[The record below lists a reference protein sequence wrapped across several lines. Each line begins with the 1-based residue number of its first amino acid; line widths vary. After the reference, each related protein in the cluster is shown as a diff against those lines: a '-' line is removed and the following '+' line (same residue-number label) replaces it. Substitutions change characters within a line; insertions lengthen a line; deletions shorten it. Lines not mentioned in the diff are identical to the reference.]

1 MTSNALARLREQ
13 VRCLERR
20 SLPHSTIRMLP
31 KGLQP
36 VDNHLG
42 GGLRTASL
50 HDVLVPDPL
59 EIGASLALL
68 LPLLAHSGQPVFWLG
83 AVPSQLHAWGLRQ
96 TGISLR
102 RLVCIESDEA
112 SILAVAEDILR
123 GPEHALVVIG
133 GPRVPSL
140 TEVRRLNLA
149 AEASGNT
156 GFFLRSAAPSRTP
169 GKDPCACATRWQVT
183 SAPSAPLFL
192 PGLAMPLPGPRH
204 LSVSL
209 LRLRGGRPAHWI
221 LDCPDHAPFSRPVDA
236 LLAHR
241 APSALT
247 AGALSGRASAC
258 RARA

>member
-1 MTSNALARLREQ
+1 
-13 VRCLERR
+13 
-20 SLPHSTIRMLP
+20 MLP
-31 KGLQP
+31 TGLQS
-36 VDNHLG
+36 VDSHLG
-42 GGLRTASL
+42 GGLKTASL

-68 LPLLAHSGQPVFWLG
+68 LPLLARSGQPVLWLG
-83 AVPSQLHAWGLRQ
+83 TVPSQLHARGLRQ

-102 RLVCIESDEA
+102 RLVCVESDET

-123 GPEHALVVIG
+123 GPEHAIVVIG

-156 GFFLRSAAPSRTP
+156 GFFLRSAAPSSTSGR
-169 GKDPCACATRWQVT
+169 DPCACATRWQIK
-183 SAPSAPLFL
+183 SAPSTPSFL
-192 PGLAMPLPGPRH
+192 PGMVLPLPGRRR

-209 LRLRGGRPAHWI
+209 LRVRGGRPAHWL
-221 LDCPDHAPFSRPVDA
+221 LDCPDHAPFPCPVDA

-241 APSALT
+241 APPALP
-247 AGALSGRASAC
+247 AGVLPGRAPAC

>member
-1 MTSNALARLREQ
+1 MTPDALARLREQ
-13 VRCLERR
+13 VRRLERR
-20 SLPHSTIRMLP
+20 SLSHSIIRTLP
-31 KGLQP
+31 TGLPP

-59 EIGASLALL
+59 DLGASLALL
-68 LPLLAHSGQPVFWLG
+68 LPLLGRSGLPVFWLG
-83 AVPSQLHAWGLRQ
+83 TTPPWLHGWGLAQ
-96 TGISLR
+96 TGLNPQNLIC
-102 RLVCIESDEA
+102 VESDEA
-112 SILAVAEDILR
+112 SLMAVAEDLLR
-123 GPEHALVVIG
+123 GPERALLVVASSH
-133 GPRVPSL
+133 VPSL

-156 GFFLRSAAPSRTP
+156 GFFLRSAAPSRMP
-169 GKDPCACATRWQVT
+169 GKDPCACATRWQIT
-183 SAPSAPLFL
+183 SAPSTPLFL
-192 PGLAMPLPGPRH
+192 PGLALPLPGPRR

-209 LRLRGGRPAHWI
+209 LRVRGGRPAHWI

-241 APSALT
+241 APSALP
-247 AGALSGRASAC
+247 AGTLSGRASAC

>member
-20 SLPHSTIRMLP
+20 SLPHSPSRVLP
-31 KGLQP
+31 TGLQP
-36 VDNHLG
+36 VDDHLG

-50 HDVLVPDPL
+50 HDILVPDPL

-68 LPLLAHSGQPVFWLG
+68 LPLLARSGQPVLWLG
-83 AVPSQLHAWGLRQ
+83 TVPSQLHAWGLRR
-96 TGISLR
+96 TGISLH
-102 RLVCIESDEA
+102 RLVCVESDET
-112 SILAVAEDILR
+112 SILSVAEDILR
-123 GPEHALVVIG
+123 GPEHAIVVIG

-149 AEASGNT
+149 AETSGNT
-156 GFFLRSAAPSRTP
+156 GFFLRPVSTSRSP

-183 SAPSAPLFL
+183 SHPSAPLCL
-192 PGLAMPLPGPRH
+192 PGLVLPLPGRRR

-209 LRLRGGRPAHWI
+209 LRVRGGRPAHWL
-221 LDCPDHAPFSRPVDA
+221 LDCPDHAPFSCPVA
-236 LLAHR
+236 SLLAHR
-241 APSALT
+241 APSALP
-247 AGALSGRASAC
+247 AESLPRRSPAC